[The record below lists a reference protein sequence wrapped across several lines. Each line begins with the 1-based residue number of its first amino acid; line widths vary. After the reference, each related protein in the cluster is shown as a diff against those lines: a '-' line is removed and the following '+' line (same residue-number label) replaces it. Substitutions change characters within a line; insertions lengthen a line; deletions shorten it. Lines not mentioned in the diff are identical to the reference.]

1 MNDADT
7 GTTSH
12 TQQKEHIASSSGPK
26 DCAPTLETDIAA
38 FLPFIR
44 EDCIAKKFHHQ
55 LRTLSCR
62 HGVPVQGFSPNPTPR
77 NGQNTVVNGKLV

>member
-26 DCAPTLETDIAA
+26 DCVPTLETDIAA

-44 EDCIAKKFHHQ
+44 EDCFTSDWIKKWRENFEPI
-55 LRTLSCR
+55 TE
-62 HGVPVQGFSPNPTPR
+62 
-77 NGQNTVVNGKLV
+77 